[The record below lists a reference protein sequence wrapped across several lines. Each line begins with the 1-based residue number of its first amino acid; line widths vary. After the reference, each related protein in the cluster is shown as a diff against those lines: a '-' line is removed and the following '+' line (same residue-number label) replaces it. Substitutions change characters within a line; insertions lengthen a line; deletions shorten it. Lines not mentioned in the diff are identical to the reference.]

1 MEKETIQEVIQKGIR
16 PLAHIIIQGKTYSF
30 SNIFFALLF
39 SSLLFFLF
47 FFGLG
52 RAVKSGKKSRFAYFG
67 ELLYLLLRNFI
78 RTKLGEEGDKYLPF
92 IGTLFGYLL
101 FCNLLGLFSPLGRL
115 GLHWL
120 VSPSIDLS
128 VTLGA
133 AITGI
138 VFVHAIGIQRKG
150 LKAYIGHYFH
160 PYWLMFPINVIE
172 EFVKPL
178 SLSIRLFGNIF
189 GEHVVYEITFFLISP
204 AVPVIVMGLAL
215 FTGTIQAYVFSM
227 LIIVY
232 LSEMIG
238 SNEIEGSH
246 K

>member
-1 MEKETIQEVIQKGIR
+1 MHESIQEVIQKGIR
-16 PLAHIIIQGKTYSF
+16 PLAHLVIHGKTYSF

-47 FFGLG
+47 FYSLG
-52 RAVKSGKKSRFAYFG
+52 KAVKADKKNKLAYTA
-67 ELLYLLLRNFI
+67 EILYLMLRHFI
-78 RTKLGEEGDKYLPF
+78 RSKLGEKGDQHIPF

-101 FCNLLGLFSPLGRL
+101 FCNLLGLFSPLSRL
-115 GLHWL
+115 GLHWF

-133 AITGI
+133 AATGI
-138 VFVHAIGIQRKG
+138 LFVHANGIKNKG
-150 LKAYIGHYFH
+150 LKGYIGHYFQ
-160 PYWLMFPINVIE
+160 PYWLMFPINVVE
-172 EFVKPL
+172 EIVKPL

-204 AVPVIVMGLAL
+204 AVPVIVMVLAL

-238 SNEIEGSH
+238 LHEKEGSQI
-246 K
+246 